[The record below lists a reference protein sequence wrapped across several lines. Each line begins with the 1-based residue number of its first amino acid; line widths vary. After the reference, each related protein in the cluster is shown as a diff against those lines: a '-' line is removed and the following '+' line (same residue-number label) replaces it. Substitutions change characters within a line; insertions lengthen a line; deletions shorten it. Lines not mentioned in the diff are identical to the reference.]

1 MLFSVIVAYDKETR
15 GIGYKQEIPW
25 GYIKEDMEHF
35 QSMTTGGI
43 VIMGSNT
50 YKSLPN
56 SSPLKNRYNI
66 VIGKNISIK
75 HKNASS
81 YPYPIKKPT
90 NIITVENFEEALKT
104 AKIYFEKINNRTKSE
119 EYIYVIGGSMV
130 YNEAILHPLCKYV
143 YVTEIITQDL
153 KFDRFF
159 PPLPK
164 YFKEKIVRNNNSDNN
179 NDIIFK
185 VFENILDL
193 NSQET
198 EYLNLLTNILKNGNV
213 RSDRTNTG
221 TISLFGPQ
229 IKFSIRDNILPLIT
243 TKKTF
248 FRGIIE
254 ELLFFLR
261 GDHDNRILIEKG
273 INIWTKNTS
282 KEYIEKYGKNL
293 EEHDLGKAY
302 PVQWRAAGAPLQK
315 LEDSYIGKGID
326 QISQIID
333 LLKTDPY
340 SRRIILNA
348 WNVTDLDDMILVP
361 CHVMY
366 QFYVTDIGDDKYLSC
381 MMIQRSA
388 DTFLGLP
395 FNIASVATLTNILAK
410 TCNMKANE
418 IIINIGDAHIY
429 KNHIE
434 QVQTQLKRSP
444 YKFPT
449 MKINKEL
456 NNISDIEKLEYADF
470 ELLDYQYWDPIKAD
484 MAI

>member
-1 MLFSVIVAYDKETR
+1 MSFNLIVAYDKETR
-15 GIGYKQEIPW
+15 GIGYKQQIPW

-35 QSMTTGGI
+35 KNMTTGNT

-66 VIGKNISIK
+66 VIGNNVSIK
-75 HKNASS
+75 HKNTSS
-81 YPYPIKKPT
+81 YNT
-90 NIITVENFEEALKT
+90 FRRDDDQNIQKALNFDNALRLGLNKN
-104 AKIYFEKINNRTKSE
+104 KEIFI
-119 EYIYVIGGSMV
+119 IGGSMV
-130 YNEAILHPLCKYV
+130 YNEALNSPLCKYV
-143 YVTEIITQDL
+143 YVTEILTQDL
-153 KFDRFF
+153 KFDRYF

-164 YFKEKIVRNNNSDNN
+164 YFKEISSRESISMGNKMV
-179 NDIIFK
+179 FK
-185 VFENILDL
+185 VFENVLDL
-193 NSQET
+193 GSQEM
-198 EYLNLLTNILKNGNV
+198 EYLNLLTNILEKGNI
-213 RSDRTNTG
+213 RSDRTDTG
-221 TISLFGPQ
+221 TISIFGPQ
-229 IKFSIRDNILPLIT
+229 IKFSIRDNVLPLIT

-282 KEYIEKYGKNL
+282 KEYIEKYGKKL

-326 QISQIID
+326 QISQIIH

-348 WNVTDLDDMILVP
+348 WNVTDLEDMILVP

-366 QFYVTDIGDDKYLSC
+366 QFYVTDIGEDKYLSC

-410 TCNMKANE
+410 TCNMKPNE

-434 QVQTQLKRSP
+434 QVKTQLKRFP

-456 NNISDIEKLEYADF
+456 NDISDIEKLKYTDF
-470 ELLDYQYWDPIKAD
+470 ELRDYLYWDPIKAD
-484 MAI
+484 MAV